1 VEKGIST
8 AVKAAVLLGSRG
20 HGGGSYVGTLANGG
34 AVLAPYHFWTSK
46 VPAKLQTELLAV
58 KAAIIAG
65 KIVPAT
71 KSPV

>member
-1 VEKGIST
+1 M
-8 AVKAAVLLGSRG
+8 
-20 HGGGSYVGTLANGG
+20 
-34 AVLAPYHFWTSK
+34 LAPYHFWASK
-46 VPAKLQTELLAV
+46 VPTKLQTELQAV